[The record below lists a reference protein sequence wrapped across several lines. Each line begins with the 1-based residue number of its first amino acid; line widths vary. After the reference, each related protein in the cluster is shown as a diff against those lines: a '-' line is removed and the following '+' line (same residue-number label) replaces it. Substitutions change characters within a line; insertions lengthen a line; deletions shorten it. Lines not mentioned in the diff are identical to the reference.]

1 MLRWKSDFIFRLQ
14 NNSKSLR
21 YDEYRRGVQML
32 LSIGNVERFYLI
44 LRNTWDFDTPFY
56 KNIYSESFLKQ
67 QEIEQFKV
75 HKEFDKIFE
84 SVHHQNG
91 LDQVLYAEFQSKMV
105 NDYLL
110 TDDRMSMAHSV
121 EERIPFL
128 DRDLVDFGFTLPVEM
143 KIKNNQSHETISSP
157 QDYHEKEMGIHS
169 EPVSTIQKGFK
180 RYSRKDS
187 YKRIYRETG
196 DIQL

>member
-1 MLRWKSDFIFRLQ
+1 M
-14 NNSKSLR
+14 
-21 YDEYRRGVQML
+21 
-32 LSIGNVERFYLI
+32 
-44 LRNTWDFDTPFY
+44 
-56 KNIYSESFLKQ
+56 KQ

-84 SVHHQNG
+84 SVRHQNG

-143 KIKNNQSHETISSP
+143 KIKNNQT
-157 QDYHEKEMGIHS
+157 KNL
-169 EPVSTIQKGFK
+169 F
-180 RYSRKDS
+180 
-187 YKRIYRETG
+187 RETMKPYLPPKIITKKKWG
-196 DIQL
+196 FTVNPYLQFKKDLKDTAEKILTKEYIEKQGIFNYDYIRYILDLSLIHI

>member
-1 MLRWKSDFIFRLQ
+1 M
-14 NNSKSLR
+14 
-21 YDEYRRGVQML
+21 
-32 LSIGNVERFYLI
+32 
-44 LRNTWDFDTPFY
+44 
-56 KNIYSESFLKQ
+56 KQ

-91 LDQVLYAEFQSKMV
+91 LDQVLYAELQSKMV

-143 KIKNNQSHETISSP
+143 KIKNSQTKNLFREAMKPYLPHKIITKKKWEFTEIFL
-157 QDYHEKEMGIHS
+157 
-169 EPVSTIQKGFK
+169 STVPHF
-180 RYSRKDS
+180 
-187 YKRIYRETG
+187 
-196 DIQL
+196 

>member
-1 MLRWKSDFIFRLQ
+1 MATTYVTLEI
-14 NNSKSLR
+14 
-21 YDEYRRGVQML
+21 
-32 LSIGNVERFYLI
+32 RFYFSVFRII
-44 LRNTWDFDTPFY
+44 LNHYVTTNTAGAYKCYYLSGTWNAFTSSCETRGISIPPFY

-121 EERIPFL
+121 EERVPFL

-143 KIKNNQSHETISSP
+143 KIKNNQTKNLFREAMKP
-157 QDYHEKEMGIHS
+157 YL
-169 EPVSTIQKGFK
+169 PP
-180 RYSRKDS
+180 RLSRKRNGDS
-187 YKRIYRETG
+187 
-196 DIQL
+196 Q